1 MIAAL
6 RLSIAWL
13 SIPTR
18 LDEDQSRDYSQ
29 STYSSWFRET
39 HHYWNSHPPLFMT
52 RPTTPKRSRR
62 RSLEITMDSSRSSSF
77 SSPSHGSLNDA
88 GPEAGN
94 SSAALG
100 RLYYDGFDD
109 EPRHFLDCCSLC
121 RKPLASNRNIFM
133 YRLGV
138 QPSLLESFVIFVE
151 SAGVG

>member
-1 MIAAL
+1 
-6 RLSIAWL
+6 
-13 SIPTR
+13 
-18 LDEDQSRDYSQ
+18 
-29 STYSSWFRET
+29 
-39 HHYWNSHPPLFMT
+39 
-52 RPTTPKRSRR
+52 
-62 RSLEITMDSSRSSSF
+62 MDSSRSSSF

-133 YRLGV
+133 YRGDTPFCSEECRQEQIEIDEAGENSRKLSVKVSRSRKERRKSG
-138 QPSLLESFVIFVE
+138 ESQKIHVWADTAV
-151 SAGVG
+151 AR